1 MGRKMVIN
9 CSLCDTRKVREE
21 TLAEFES
28 ITINGAVI
36 LVSPESKVLLDKY
49 PVKMNCSD
57 VKELDGDVQ
66 FSTINGSG
74 QIKSNDTVSGKRYLV
89 VNGSVEIGPG
99 TEKVLESYV
108 GINVNGSATYP
119 ESISGHLGM
128 MKVNGS
134 TTCYPDGAIVL
145 KRNAV
150 IDKLFALR
158 ARKAQYWSAR
168 RMIMVD
174 PALEPAKL
182 EAKGASFSTEE
193 VILAE
198 SLVED
203 MIGMI
208 DEQAEI
214 IIVPDGT
221 DVVLDDVELDDSVPK
236 KGNKLYIIGDL
247 KVTGEGKKSLKALD
261 YLNVRGDV
269 TVTEDL
275 KEDLLAIPGGIGG
288 QVKVIKNA
296 KRRVISDQMNLTV
309 SKWLL
314 EQSVDGL
321 HIEDVM
327 TVKIAEDV
335 QKELILER
343 LTICDVM
350 TVMCSDDQKDALTV
364 VCDDVMTIGSS
375 EDDDEA
381 TRGIRDMVKE
391 SVAGALDVLNTKVV
405 NCSEYVM

>member
-1 MGRKMVIN
+1 MGRKMIIN

-21 TLAEFES
+21 TLAEFEH
-28 ITINGAVI
+28 ITINASLI

-57 VKELDGDVQ
+57 VKELCDDVQ
-66 FSTINGSG
+66 FSTVNGIS
-74 QIKSNDTVSGKRYLV
+74 QIKSTDTVAGKRYLT

-99 TEKVLESYV
+99 TEKVLESYI
-108 GINVNGSATYP
+108 GICVNGTATYP
-119 ESISGHLGM
+119 ESIGGHLGM
-128 MKVNGS
+128 MKVNGT

-145 KRNAV
+145 KRSAV

-158 ARKAQYWSAR
+158 AKNSLYWSAK

-174 PALEPAKL
+174 PALDPARL
-182 EAKGASFSTEE
+182 EAKGVSFSTGE

-198 SLVED
+198 ALVEG

-208 DEQAEI
+208 DEKAEI

-221 DVVLDDVELDDSVPK
+221 AVINDDVELDDITVK
-236 KGNKLYIIGDL
+236 KHGTKLYIIGDL
-247 KVTGEGKKSLKALD
+247 KVGEDGGDALEELE

-269 TVTEDL
+269 SVIEDL
-275 KEDLLAIPGGIGG
+275 KEELLGIPGQIEGD
-288 QVKVIKNA
+288 VKVIK
-296 KRRVISDQMNLTV
+296 KSKSRVISDQMNVTV
-309 SKWLL
+309 TKWLL

-327 TVKIAEDV
+327 TVKVADDV
-335 QKELILER
+335 PKELILER
-343 LTICDVM
+343 LTISDVM
-350 TVMCSDDQKDALTV
+350 TVQCSDELKDALTA
-364 VCDDVMTIGSS
+364 VCDDVMTIGSNEA
-375 EDDDEA
+375 EDKMGNGEMIEA
-381 TRGIRDMVKE
+381 SI
-391 SVAGALDVLNTKVV
+391 GAAADVLNTKVV